1 MTTLPAHPLDAHL
14 RDHVDE
20 LLTRL
25 ARLHAASVSLTE
37 LADSVGRDGSTA
49 TLLACL
55 DTLERDFE
63 LAGPELARV
72 RFSARPDATRSAR
85 PIDHMSNPPLTPQTW
100 PVM

>member
-1 MTTLPAHPLDAHL
+1 MTTLPAHPLDTHL

-25 ARLHAASVSLTE
+25 ARLHAASVSLT
-37 LADSVGRDGSTA
+37 
-49 TLLACL
+49 
-55 DTLERDFE
+55 E